1 MPAISKSDNATLM
14 TDPILISDSSAAGT
28 DVPGGRR
35 RDDRVTLLALGGME
49 MAEPAAV
56 FGLVACLVLF
66 SLALAAQVIYGV
78 AVIYAFPIALSAW
91 FFGRWVG
98 GAMGAFALVAY
109 VVVTVAT
116 NQRLDP
122 AAVVLPAL
130 ALVTAVSVAGS
141 EWARRSE
148 HLVRL

>member
-1 MPAISKSDNATLM
+1 MTAISKSDNATLM
-14 TDPILISDSSAAGT
+14 TDPELVSEPGAADA

-35 RDDRVTLLALGGME
+35 WDDRGTFLTLGRLE

-66 SLALAAQVIYGV
+66 SLALAAQVVYGV
-78 AVIYAFPIALSAW
+78 AVMYAFPIALSAW

-109 VVVTVAT
+109 IVVTVAT
-116 NQRLDP
+116 NQRLDS
-122 AAVVLPAL
+122 AVVVLAAL
-130 ALVTAVSVAGS
+130 ALV
-141 EWARRSE
+141 
-148 HLVRL
+148 